1 MKGTFF
7 FLFVFIAIFGLSQN
21 VVKWS
26 AQYSKESS
34 EITINALID
43 KNWHLYS
50 QYISPTAGP
59 IPTKIVFEKNKLIK
73 FKGKPI
79 EENVHAFYDEN
90 FMAHL
95 AVFDE
100 KAVFKQKVK
109 VKKSSEVKITITY
122 MVCDN
127 TRCLPP
133 TDEIVTIKIDK

>member
-1 MKGTFF
+1 MKGVLFF
-7 FLFVFIAIFGLSQN
+7 IFIYISICVHSQN

-50 QYISPTAGP
+50 QYISPNAGP
-59 IPTKIVFEKNKLIK
+59 IPTKIVFDKNKQIK

-90 FMAHL
+90 FMANL

-100 KAVFKQKVK
+100 KAIFKQKVK

-122 MVCDN
+122 MVCDD